1 MKRKNQDSIFIFVI
15 TILLWGVVSCTKQ
28 DSEPVIA
35 RAGKTPIPLSE
46 FRDRYEFTPHILQT
60 KDSFSNKRNA
70 LISLLG
76 EKILAAEAYQR
87 GWNQNEKFR
96 TYSEQMENEAIVEAL
111 FEKEISSQIQISEDE
126 LKRAFFQSQSELD
139 IQVLSFKTMEHA
151 RQAKQQI
158 DAGKSL
164 HQVKREFQTDT
175 FISADSVLS
184 FTMKWGEAHP
194 ELEAAAYQLQ
204 PNEISDPV
212 DADGIVF
219 LIKLVQRRSNVLIT
233 EGDYLNQVASL
244 KKTIQS
250 RKRAMM
256 TNEYLHSLMAD
267 KKVHVSH
274 QVFDVV
280 AGELEKVYQVG
291 DSSLHSQE
299 QQRFL
304 ELPLDQARD
313 SDLAN
318 HWSDPFARFNDG
330 SIWAVG
336 EFIKKL
342 SIGPYPLN
350 YKSSELFRRSL
361 NGQIRRMIELE
372 SLAKKGREL
381 GLQNSYYVRYQTKMW
396 QDAYLAQQ
404 LRQLMIDTVAVSAAE
419 VKDYYNTH
427 KNNYSGPEIVKLQEI
442 LVDNEQLAHALYRRI
457 STGEDMGSLARQYT
471 KRDLGQKDNGV
482 LGYFVVSSLGKIGE
496 VARTLK
502 VGEIGGPVKTETN
515 QFSIFKLLDKKEA
528 GPQPLEEIMDAVRQD
543 ALSEKRSRS
552 IDNFLIQLKDKY
564 PIKINQTML
573 DSLHTTDVSMLV
585 LKQHFPNRT
594 AAPFIMPLHQSSQWQ
609 QMMKKILPLKK

>member
-1 MKRKNQDSIFIFVI
+1 MNRKIQSSIVLFVI
-15 TILLWGVVSCTKQ
+15 MILLLGIASCTKQ
-28 DSEPVIA
+28 DSELIIA
-35 RAGKTPIPLSE
+35 RAGKTAIPLSE
-46 FRDRYEFTPHILQT
+46 FRERYEFTPQILQT
-60 KDSFSNKRNA
+60 KDSYRNKRNA

-76 EKILAAEAYQR
+76 EKMLAADAWQR
-87 GWNQNEKFR
+87 GWDQNEKFR
-96 TYSEQMENEAIVEAL
+96 TYSEQMENEAVVEAL
-111 FEKEISSQIQISEDE
+111 FDQEISSHIQISEDE

-158 DAGKSL
+158 AAGKSL

-204 PNEISDPV
+204 PNEISEPV
-212 DADGIVF
+212 EADGIVF

-233 EGDYLNQVASL
+233 EGEFLNQAASI
-244 KKTIQS
+244 KKTIQN

-274 QVFDVV
+274 QVFDLV
-280 AGELEKVYQVG
+280 AGELEKIYQVG
-291 DSSLHSQE
+291 DSSLQSQE
-299 QQRFL
+299 QSKFL
-304 ELPLDQARD
+304 ESPLEQAHD
-313 SDLAN
+313 SDLAS

-330 SIWAVG
+330 SIWTVG

-350 YKSSELFRRSL
+350 YKSSELFRKSL

-372 SLAKKGREL
+372 SLAKKGKEL

-404 LRQLMIDTVAVSAAE
+404 LLQQVIDTVAVSAAE

-427 KNNYSGPEIVKLQEI
+427 KNKYSGPEIIKVQEI
-442 LVDNEQLAHALYRRI
+442 LVDNESLAHELYRRVAA
-457 STGEDMGSLARQYT
+457 GEDMGSLARQYT
-471 KRDLGQKDNGV
+471 KRDLGREQNGV
-482 LGYFVVSSLGKIGE
+482 LGYFTVSSLGKIGE

-502 VGEIGGPVKTETN
+502 AGEIGGPVKTETN

-594 AAPFIMPLHQSSQWQ
+594 AAPLVMPLHESSQWQ
-609 QMMKKILPLKK
+609 KLMNEILPLKR

>member
-1 MKRKNQDSIFIFVI
+1 MKRKIQDSIIIFAI
-15 TILLWGVVSCTKQ
+15 IILLLGVASCTKQ
-28 DSEPVIA
+28 DPEPIVA
-35 RAGKTPIPLSE
+35 RAGKTTIPLSE
-46 FRDRYEFTPHILQT
+46 FRERYEFTPQILQT
-60 KDSFSNKRNA
+60 KDSYRNKRNA

-76 EKILAAEAYQR
+76 EKMLAAEACQR
-87 GWNQNEKFR
+87 GWNQGEKFR

-111 FEKEISSQIQISEDE
+111 FEQEISSQIQISEDE

-139 IQVLSFKTMEHA
+139 IQVLSFNNMQQA

-204 PNEISDPV
+204 PSELSEPIE
-212 DADGIVF
+212 ADGIF
-219 LIKLVQRRSNVLIT
+219 FIIKLIQRRTNVLIT
-233 EGDYLNQVASL
+233 EADYFNQVASI
-244 KKTIQS
+244 KKTIQR

-256 TNEYLHSLMAD
+256 TNDYLHSLMVD

-274 QVFDVV
+274 QVFDLV
-280 AGELEKVYQVG
+280 AGQLEKIYQVG
-291 DSSLHSQE
+291 DSSLHSQD
-299 QQRFL
+299 QPRFP
-304 ELPLDQARD
+304 ESPLDQARD

-318 HWSDPFARFNDG
+318 HWNDPFARFNDG
-330 SIWAVG
+330 SIWTVG
-336 EFIKKL
+336 DFIKKL

-350 YKSSELFRRSL
+350 YKSRELFRRSL
-361 NGQIRRMIELE
+361 NSQIRRMIELE
-372 SLAKKGREL
+372 SLAKKGQEL

-404 LRQLMIDTVAVSAAE
+404 LRQQIIDTVAVSE
-419 VKDYYNTH
+419 EDVKYYYDNH

-442 LVDNEQLAHALYRRI
+442 LVDNEPLAHDLYRRI
-457 STGEDMGSLARQYT
+457 CAGEDMGSLARQYT
-471 KRDLGQKDNGV
+471 KRDLARKEQGV
-482 LGYFVVSSLGKIGE
+482 LGYFTVSSLGNIGE
-496 VARTLK
+496 VAQTLK
-502 VGEIGGPVKTETN
+502 IGEIGGPVKTETK

-528 GPQPLEEIMDAVRQD
+528 GPQPLEKILSTVTQD
-543 ALSEKRSRS
+543 ALSDKRTRS
-552 IDNFLIQLKDKY
+552 VDNFLVHLMDEY
-564 PIKINQTML
+564 PIKVNQEIL
-573 DSLHTTDVSMLV
+573 DTLRTTDVSMLV

-594 AAPFIMPLHQSSQWQ
+594 AAPFVMPLHQSSQWQ
-609 QMMKKILPLKK
+609 KMMNEILPLKK